1 MKIYDGKLLAD
12 YVAENEL
19 FDPLGA
25 PGGEARE
32 EAAVQAKELY
42 TKWLESGSTF
52 RFEYQFQGRDGE
64 EIDVASSRTD
74 VFPVRGLVAVCVF
87 ITGLYGAVVMCGDEE
102 RGLFLP
108 PFIRIQDTLPC
119 GFHGGSCRH
128 GQHIRLLALWAG
140 GVMTSF
146 PREAA
151 AMAGYCCVVIASA
164 WILRL
169 VCRRPQVLC
178 CIIPFLVIGSLVV
191 LSCFCG
197 CREVLSGTGPGG
209 EAVSSLVLSA
219 DVQVI

>member
-1 MKIYDGKLLAD
+1 MSSVRRV
-12 YVAENEL
+12 YVEKKPA
-19 FDPLGA
+19 F
-25 PGGEARE
+25 
-32 EAAVQAKELY
+32 AVQAKELY

-74 VFPVRGLVAVCVF
+74 VFPVRGLVAVYVF

-108 PFIRIQDTLPC
+108 LSYGYRIPC
-119 GFHGGSCRH
+119 RVASMAAPAIMVSISG
-128 GQHIRLLALWAG
+128 LLALWAG

-169 VCRRPQVLC
+169 GPAAHQAQA
-178 CIIPFLVIGSLVV
+178 PGSLLHHTLPGYRKPCV